1 MYRECP
7 AGHTRHWGPDG
18 AAGALCWTRGRDG
31 KLYVLLAKRSAHV
44 QQGNTWAFPG
54 GAIDQGESL
63 IQAAIRE
70 LTEEVTGVPRLRIRG
85 CASLSAPCPHGCG
98 WAYTTFVVEAEPLAE
113 SDSYYGRT
121 ANVPR
126 VAVAAGHSAWET
138 DCVAWVPVG
147 YVESLELHPAF
158 AQAWPA
164 LREII
169 GEAAR

>member
-1 MYRECP
+1 
-7 AGHTRHWGPDG
+7 
-18 AAGALCWTRGRDG
+18 
-31 KLYVLLAKRSAHV
+31 VLLAKRSAHV

-98 WAYTTFVVEAEPLAE
+98 WAYTSFVVEA
-113 SDSYYGRT
+113 DSSQARGDNGVP

-138 DCVAWVPVG
+138 DCVAWIPVG